1 MDIFYEETDEVEKEK
16 NYLDTAK
23 KFLGA
28 VCILSIISLA
38 TYFYALIY
46 NEFDFGFIFEIIGLL
61 FGYLAYFRTKY
72 KEITKAKRN
81 IIVACISIGWLV
93 IYDIILMIM
102 NIDNLIEF
110 VSGYSTY
117 YGEYL
122 FGITLNYAPDF
133 MLLANLLLYYI
144 SYKNL
149 TLYEISEYEKDVKE
163 KNNTNNI
170 SDQIKNIDNNTNNNT
185 DNNI

>member
-1 MDIFYEETDEVEKEK
+1 
-16 NYLDTAK
+16 
-23 KFLGA
+23 
-28 VCILSIISLA
+28 
-38 TYFYALIY
+38 
-46 NEFDFGFIFEIIGLL
+46 
-61 FGYLAYFRTKY
+61 
-72 KEITKAKRN
+72 
-81 IIVACISIGWLV
+81 
-93 IYDIILMIM
+93 M

-185 DNNI
+185 DNKDNNI